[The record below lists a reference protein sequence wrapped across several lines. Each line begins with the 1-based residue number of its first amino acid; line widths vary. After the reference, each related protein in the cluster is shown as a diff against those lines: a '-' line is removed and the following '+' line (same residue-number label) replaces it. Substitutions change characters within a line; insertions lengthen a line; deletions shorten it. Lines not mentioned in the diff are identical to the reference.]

1 MAIDA
6 SWMGECTHRTLTDRV
21 EANQRAGAHH
31 RVVLARTGRAGR
43 HAGRPAVVVR
53 TLAVTRRQEADM
65 RIERSITTISWIPS
79 DLLEGMGKVATRM
92 KMAHHDPPP
101 PDSLGADVHAAVD
114 DLRAADRF
122 RFANELRAFID
133 VEDGRITGFGYCGG
147 GVIGATTV
155 GLGVTSITV
164 PATPLPD
171 LRGDPEVTPTSV
183 RFTQTVGGRTGAP
196 MPRAVKRPPF
206 IQYSAPI
213 VWTTLELTIHAD
225 GTHESAMTGASGF
238 PRHWVFDD
246 TGALAAKSSLAEY
259 KRWMNESFGRRTPWG
274 DEDSPALVTEVES
287 ALERQLQEVIMRGGA
302 TPTIRTVETGGMLAE
317 QGTRGDQLY
326 LLLNG
331 VLVVEVDG
339 QQLAELGPGA
349 VLGER
354 SALEG
359 GVRTATLRA
368 VTDCKVAAVPAAA
381 IDEHALVELADG
393 HRREQSLA

>member
-1 MAIDA
+1 
-6 SWMGECTHRTLTDRV
+6 
-21 EANQRAGAHH
+21 
-31 RVVLARTGRAGR
+31 
-43 HAGRPAVVVR
+43 
-53 TLAVTRRQEADM
+53 M

-114 DLRAADRF
+114 ELRMADRF
-122 RFANELRAFID
+122 RFANELRAFVD
-133 VEDGRITGFGYCGG
+133 VEDGRITGYGYCGG
-147 GVIGATTV
+147 GMIGATTV

-171 LRGDPEVTPTSV
+171 LQGEPEVTSTSV

-206 IQYSAPI
+206 VQYSAPI

-246 TGALAAKSSLAEY
+246 AGALVAKSSLAEY

-274 DEDSPALVTEVES
+274 DEDAPALVTEVES
-287 ALERQLQEVIMRGGA
+287 LSSG
-302 TPTIRTVETGGMLAE
+302 
-317 QGTRGDQLY
+317 
-326 LLLNG
+326 NS
-331 VLVVEVDG
+331 
-339 QQLAELGPGA
+339 
-349 VLGER
+349 R
-354 SALEG
+354 S
-359 GVRTATLRA
+359 
-368 VTDCKVAAVPAAA
+368 
-381 IDEHALVELADG
+381 
-393 HRREQSLA
+393 